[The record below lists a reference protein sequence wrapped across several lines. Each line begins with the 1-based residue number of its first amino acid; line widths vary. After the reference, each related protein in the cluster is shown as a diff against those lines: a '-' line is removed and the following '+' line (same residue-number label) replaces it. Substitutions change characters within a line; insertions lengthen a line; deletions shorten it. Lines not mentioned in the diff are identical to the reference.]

1 MKRVGPAPQTVF
13 TLTLTQVDTATVE
26 SSQRVER
33 DWLRSR
39 WPLAAG
45 LYSALGS
52 SSPPTRPRPR
62 PGRDHNL
69 MSWPGILSWR
79 LYTSG
84 ARDPHYP
91 VHRVH
96 PKSHI
101 TIPPRHLSNG
111 KKIVTWHKYSMGAI
125 SHFQPPPTQPARTSP
140 WLLHCWK
147 IGTCW
152 RNWLVQECY
161 NCRQCSGST
170 LRPPSHD
177 ISSITSN
184 DWPIIYHI
192 FAWKVGVGT
201 DNRGQLMKIQ
211 FSSSSI

>member
-13 TLTLTQVDTATVE
+13 TLTLTQAQVDTATVE
-26 SSQRVER
+26 SSKRVGR
-33 DWLRSR
+33 DWDWDQGDH

-52 SSPPTRPRPR
+52 SSPLLQ
-62 PGRDHNL
+62 PGPGQGDHNL
-69 MSWPGILSWR
+69 MSWLGILSWR

-101 TIPPRHLSNG
+101 TISQRNLSNG
-111 KKIVTWHKYSMGAI
+111 KKDI
-125 SHFQPPPTQPARTSP
+125 SHFQPTPTQPARTSP

-161 NCRQCSGST
+161 NCRQCSRST

-177 ISSITSN
+177 ICSITSN
-184 DWPIIYHI
+184 DWLIIYHI
-192 FAWKVGVGT
+192 FAWMVGVG
-201 DNRGQLMKIQ
+201 DGQ
-211 FSSSSI
+211 